1 MARVSIP
8 VQETTRL
15 FGTVYSPASDANV
28 RHRALTRK
36 AIELHG
42 ADYLERVFG
51 RGSITGLRLVMGTG
65 NRQQE
70 FGVLY
75 TEKDERRLVSFRRTR
90 LLSVEQRGQLEAYRN
105 QYDGYYMKHGN
116 GYTERRGGDKQALQ
130 SAEQAFHDYI
140 SLSTHGPRP
149 QWTLEPL
156 PGFQQVR
163 VANVPTR
170 RIAPLPL
177 RSIPLR
183 AQRTPPPRHSFLP
196 SPLTSPA
203 RATPPPPPARSLPVP
218 PASSVAGPSRAQRE
232 IIDIPDSDDEDGV
245 VALESRATSRVELKR
260 RYPDDVIDISNDEDE
275 QPRTKKHR
283 FLGFVDLTI

>member
-51 RGSITGLRLVMGTG
+51 RGPITGLRLVMGTG

-75 TEKDERRLVSFRRTR
+75 TEKDERRLVSYRRTR

-105 QYDGYYMKHGN
+105 RYDGYYMKHGN
-116 GYTERRGGDKQALQ
+116 GYTERRGGERQALQ
-130 SAEQAFHDYI
+130 SAEQVFHDYI
-140 SLSTHGPRP
+140 VRNALGPRP
-149 QWTLEPL
+149 RWTLEPL
-156 PGFQQVR
+156 PGLQRVR
-163 VANVPTR
+163 VANPAH
-170 RIAPLPL
+170 RIAPLPHHSTQH
-177 RSIPLR
+177 RK
-183 AQRTPPPRHSFLP
+183 QHTPPPRRSFLP

-203 RATPPPPPARSLPVP
+203 RAAPPPRPAPSLPIP
-218 PASSVAGPSRAQRE
+218 PASSVAGPSRPRRE
-232 IIDIPDSDDEDGV
+232 VIDVPDSDDEGV
-245 VALESRATSRVELKR
+245 VVVAESRKTSRPGVKR
-260 RYPDDVIDISNDEDE
+260 KHPDNVIDISEDEDE
-275 QPRTKKHR
+275 QPLTKKRR